1 MSHVY
6 VLGVANANSFSEST
20 HNNKTSS
27 TPMPNFSS
35 SDKLKPYES
44 SYILAGGYVYGDMEI
59 SCYKII
65 GKDDD
70 VKVIQYGIVKDDDIK
85 ENALDCYRKK
95 EKELGVAI
103 GISRF

>member
-1 MSHVY
+1 MY
-6 VLGVANANSFSEST
+6 IYILYIE
-20 HNNKTSS
+20 
-27 TPMPNFSS
+27 
-35 SDKLKPYES
+35 LKPYES

-85 ENALDCYRKK
+85 ENALSQDCYRKK